1 MKVGVVG
8 KGGVGKTTV
17 AAALAKELSDRGLDV
32 LAVDADSDPDFA
44 YSMGLSDSPT
54 PITEMDDLVEER
66 TGARPG
72 EVFGAVFR
80 LNPRVSDIPDR
91 MTVEV
96 EKGLRLLV
104 IGSVEAVGEGC
115 FCPAAALARRLIR
128 HVVTAR
134 DEAVV
139 IDTDAGLE
147 HFGRRVLEGVD
158 WIVVVCEPSLKSV
171 KNARRSVSLS
181 REMGVENVAVVLN
194 KWREGVKHPDLDADV
209 VIEVPFDEEV
219 VELEIKGS
227 PVWEAETVRRGARKL
242 ADALLSR

>member
-1 MKVGVVG
+1 
-8 KGGVGKTTV
+8 
-17 AAALAKELSDRGLDV
+17 
-32 LAVDADSDPDFA
+32 
-44 YSMGLSDSPT
+44 
-54 PITEMDDLVEER
+54 
-66 TGARPG
+66 
-72 EVFGAVFR
+72 
-80 LNPRVSDIPDR
+80 
-91 MTVEV
+91 
-96 EKGLRLLV
+96 
-104 IGSVEAVGEGC
+104 GC

-171 KNARRSVSLS
+171 KNARRSVLLS

-194 KWREGVKHPDLDADV
+194 KWREGVERPDLDADV

-219 VELEIKGS
+219 VELEVKGS
-227 PVWEAETVRRGARKL
+227 PVWEAETVRRGAREL